1 MIRSVGIC
9 QTEKIP
15 CSCNP
20 VKNHIPPHKLIYMQ
34 GIKNGSKI
42 RRDKKLSSGRQ
53 SEKMTKFKP
62 EGKLLNTE
70 SNRDAMAT
78 PAALIAAMESG
89 TILEARATVCDS
101 SHNLIVDL
109 GCMNGVIPREECALG
124 IAQGTT
130 RDIAIIS
137 RVGKPVCFTVTKI
150 CSDRH
155 GIPYATLSRRAVQQ
169 QCMEQYISSLRCG
182 DVIDGKVTHLEQF
195 GAFVDVGCGIP
206 SLMSIDTMS
215 VSRISHPSN
224 RFTVGMD
231 IKAVVRSKEPGGRI
245 SLSHRELLGTWEQN
259 AAAFSP
265 GGHRHCPF
273 GGGIR
278 GFRGDHAQP
287 RRTCGTPGR
296 HRGGMR
302 RKRLHQEHYSRAHE
316 NQAGAGGHLPISVS
330 AAAAKIFLHRQPY
343 RQICLFT
350 VLFRQ
355 THRDE
360 IRMIVVSG

>member
-70 SNRDAMAT
+70 SNREAMAT

-215 VSRISHPSN
+215 VSRISHPSD

-245 SLSHRELLGTWEQN
+245 SLSHRELLGTWAEN
-259 AAAFSP
+259 AALFNIGETVTGIVRSVEEYGVFVEIMPNLAGLAERRDGIEAGCGASVYIKSIIPERMKIKLVLVDTFRYQSP
-265 GGHRHCPF
+265 PP
-273 GGGIR
+273 
-278 GFRGDHAQP
+278 QP
-287 RRTCGTPGR
+287 RYFFTGSHIDRFV
-296 HRGGMR
+296 
-302 RKRLHQEHYSRAHE
+302 YSPCCSDKLIETRF
-316 NQAGAGGHLPISVS
+316 V
-330 AAAAKIFLHRQPY
+330 
-343 RQICLFT
+343 
-350 VLFRQ
+350 
-355 THRDE
+355 
-360 IRMIVVSG
+360 